1 MSVPHI
7 HCLVRATP
15 VPHPL
20 RRRNQRLLRVHNQ
33 HQQPGQLLRVSGR
46 RRRVSSQAEG
56 DVQALTLYVVMKSSV
71 VPTGFKIE
79 V

>member
-1 MSVPHI
+1 MSVPHVYCI
-7 HCLVRATP
+7 VRAAP
-15 VPHPL
+15 VSNQL
-20 RRRNQRLLRVHNQ
+20 RRQNQRLLRVHNQ